1 MSSTSTRKSCN
12 VAAVGDAVV
21 SEVVYAEVSE
31 AGVAAVSGAV
41 EVAAPR
47 LECKPDDG
55 CYVEEDD
62 YVEDAVVVVAVVVAA
77 AKVWR
82 FERCCCC
89 SYCWRECV
97 RYR

>member
-21 SEVVYAEVSE
+21 SEAAYAEVSE

-55 CYVEEDD
+55 CYVEDD
-62 YVEDAVVVVAVVVAA
+62 YVGDVVAVAVAVA